1 MNRTYLIDLSLIFVA
16 IIWALN
22 FSIVKVSLRE
32 IDPYSFN
39 ALRFIFATAFLWFAA
54 HKRGYSLKVKKEH
67 FWKLVGIGIIGN
79 LFYQMLFIIGV
90 NYTLAANAAVML
102 GTIPIWVA
110 LLSQFFTDEKLTT
123 FKTIGVF
130 LAFAGVTLIII
141 GGNNPLSFESD
152 TFLGNIITLLAALCW
167 ATFTIL
173 SRKYLKIYSPL
184 QYSAFM
190 SVVGLI
196 TLLLVGLP
204 FMIQLEWSSITMV
217 GFGGVF
223 YSGALSVG
231 LAYIIWNNGVKKIGA
246 VRTAAYQ
253 NLVPV
258 LGLIFGLVL
267 LGEELT
273 LLQYIGAALVIAGII
288 IARMKSNRVSK

>member
-1 MNRTYLIDLSLIFVA
+1 LNRPYLIDLSLILVA

-22 FSIVKVSLRE
+22 FSIVKVTLSE
-32 IDPYSFN
+32 IDPFSFN
-39 ALRFIFATAFLWFAA
+39 ALRFIFATALLWFVA
-54 HKRGYSLKVKKEH
+54 HKKGYSLKVEKQH

-79 LFYQMLFIIGV
+79 LFYQMFFIIGI
-90 NYTLAANAAVML
+90 NYTYAANAAVML

-110 LLSQFFTDEKLTT
+110 ILSQFFTDEKLTVL
-123 FKTIGVF
+123 KAIGVLF
-130 LAFAGVTLIII
+130 AFAGITFIIL
-141 GGNNPLSFESD
+141 GGEGTISFESE
-152 TFLGNIITLLAALCW
+152 TFLGNIITLIAALCW
-167 ATFTIL
+167 ATYTIL
-173 SRKYLKIYSPL
+173 SRKYLKVYSPI

-196 TLLLVGLP
+196 TLGLVGLP
-204 FMIQLEWSSITMV
+204 FLIKLDWAGISLV
-217 GFGGVF
+217 GYGGIF

-267 LGEELT
+267 LNEGLT
-273 LLQYIGAALVIAGII
+273 SLQLTGAGITI
-288 IARMKSNRVSK
+288 TGIFLSRF